1 MGQWIT
7 IGTARGPVQ
16 AWQSPPDGKSRGAAP
31 KGGVVV
37 VQEIFGVNAH
47 IRSVA
52 DGFAAAGYLAIA
64 PAFFDLVE
72 QGVELDYGPAE
83 FQRGREL
90 VTEVGL
96 DGALAVVEAAAK
108 LAASAGKVATVGYC
122 WGGTVVLRAAQE
134 LGLPG
139 VSYYGARNV
148 AFLDRPLKAP
158 VVFHFGERD
167 ASIPPE
173 AVQAHRDK
181 LPPTLAQVFTYPAGH
196 AFNRNVDPRHHD
208 AGSAALA
215 QQRTLEFLRKNIG

>member
-1 MGQWIT
+1 MGHWINLE
-7 IGTARGPVQ
+7 TAAGPVQ
-16 AWQSPPDGKSRGAAP
+16 AWLAGPTGEPRG
-31 KGGVVV
+31 GLVV
-37 VQEIFGVNAH
+37 VQEIFGANAH
-47 IRSVA
+47 IRDVA
-52 DGFAAAGYLAIA
+52 ERCAAEGSLAIA
-64 PAFFDLVE
+64 PAFFDPVE
-72 QGVELDYGPAE
+72 KNVELEYDPTSFAK
-83 FQRGREL
+83 GREL
-90 VTEVGL
+90 VGQL
-96 DGALAVVEAAAK
+96 GFDNALKIVEAAATRV
-108 LAASAGKVATVGYC
+108 ASAGKVATVGYC

>member
-108 LAASAGKVATVGYC
+108 LAASAGSSSELVGI
-122 WGGTVVLRAAQE
+122 LRDYAARRTTE
-134 LGLPG
+134 
-139 VSYYGARNV
+139 
-148 AFLDRPLKAP
+148 
-158 VVFHFGERD
+158 H
-167 ASIPPE
+167 
-173 AVQAHRDK
+173 
-181 LPPTLAQVFTYPAGH
+181 T
-196 AFNRNVDPRHHD
+196 
-208 AGSAALA
+208 AALGWA
-215 QQRTLEFLRKNIG
+215 DEQN